1 MIDVVYT
8 GDVRH
13 NQIIKSK
20 NHKMFLDRLR
30 DKVVHEFYNGK
41 GEKKFLP
48 CPFNRGGNDAYWH
61 PDNLRR
67 GQGGG
72 VQIWQFINSVR
83 YSLFRIKLA

>member
-8 GDVRH
+8 GDIRHSRKVR
-13 NQIIKSK
+13 KR
-20 NHKMFLDRLR
+20 NHSLFFDRL
-30 DKVVHEFYNGK
+30 KEHKFEVHEFYNGE

-48 CPFNRGGNDAYWH
+48 CPYKRGGRDAYWH

-72 VQIWQFINSVR
+72 VQVWQFANAVR
-83 YSLFRIKLA
+83 LT